1 MKRNLNVLLAVINAY
16 EENGEFSHFSGAELN
31 HKFGFATKNI
41 PQMLKDLVD
50 LKYIENHTINGF
62 YNRYKILKHIDCP
75 EFILDN
81 RLSNSQKDFL
91 LRCIEQNITED
102 LSKKEM
108 ARRVN
113 GNGNE
118 NGWNF
123 SRSVDGILEILGEDS
138 LFDIISEF
146 NIVKE
151 LKPENAIKTEFGYK
165 TNKNIK
171 RLDSG
176 EKTKDNIIAQF
187 LLKKSSQCRRRRNKV
202 LEYNLT
208 LEYIK
213 ELLLKQEYKDYYTG
227 QVPENYE
234 NYSIDRIDSNLGYI
248 EGNIV
253 ITTNRVNAMKNDM
266 STEEFKKLISDV
278 YKNISNF

>member
-113 GNGNE
+113 GNE

-138 LFDIISEF
+138 LFDVISEF

-171 RLDSG
+171 RLDSS
-176 EKTKDNIIAQF
+176 EKTQDNIIAQF

-234 NYSIDRIDSNLGYI
+234 DYSIDRIDSNLGYI

-253 ITTNRVNAMKNDM
+253 ITTNRVNTMKNDM
-266 STEEFKKLISDV
+266 STEEFKKLISDI

>member
-113 GNGNE
+113 GNE

-171 RLDSG
+171 RLDSS
-176 EKTKDNIIAQF
+176 EKTQDNIIAQF
-187 LLKKSSQCRRRRNKV
+187 LLKKSSQCRRRRN
-202 LEYNLT
+202 
-208 LEYIK
+208 
-213 ELLLKQEYKDYYTG
+213 
-227 QVPENYE
+227 
-234 NYSIDRIDSNLGYI
+234 
-248 EGNIV
+248 
-253 ITTNRVNAMKNDM
+253 
-266 STEEFKKLISDV
+266 F
-278 YKNISNF
+278 

>member
-113 GNGNE
+113 GNE

-171 RLDSG
+171 RLDSS
-176 EKTKDNIIAQF
+176 EKTQDNIIAQF
-187 LLKKSSQCRRRRNKV
+187 LLKKSSHCRRRRNKI

-234 NYSIDRIDSNLGYI
+234 DYSIDRIDSNLGYI

-253 ITTNRVNAMKNDM
+253 ITTNRVNTMKNDM
-266 STEEFKKLISDV
+266 STEEFKKLISDI

>member
-16 EENGEFSHFSGAELN
+16 EENGEFSHFSGSELN

-41 PQMLKDLVD
+41 PQMLKDLVE

-75 EFILDN
+75 EFILDD

-91 LRCIEQNITED
+91 LRCVEQNITED

-113 GNGNE
+113 GNE

-123 SRSVDGILEILGEDS
+123 SRSVNGILETLEEDS
-138 LFDIISEF
+138 LFNIIGEF
-146 NIVKE
+146 NIVKG

-171 RLDSG
+171 KLESN
-176 EKTKDNIIAQF
+176 EKTQDNMIAQF
-187 LLKKSSQCRRRRNKV
+187 LLKKSSQCKRRRSKV

-227 QVPENYE
+227 LVPENYE
-234 NYSIDRIDSNLGYI
+234 DYSLDRIDSNLGYI
-248 EGNIV
+248 EGNVV

-266 STEEFKKLISDV
+266 STEEFKKLISDL
-278 YKNISNF
+278 YNNITNF

>member
-16 EENGEFSHFSGAELN
+16 EENGEFSHFSGVELN

-41 PQMLKDLVD
+41 PQMLKNLVD

-113 GNGNE
+113 GNE

-171 RLDSG
+171 RLDSS
-176 EKTKDNIIAQF
+176 EKTQDNIIAQF

-227 QVPENYE
+227 QVSENYE
-234 NYSIDRIDSNLGYI
+234 DYSIDRIDSNLGYI

-266 STEEFKKLISDV
+266 SIEEFKKLISDI

>member
-113 GNGNE
+113 GNE

-146 NIVKE
+146 NIVRE

-171 RLDSG
+171 RLDPS
-176 EKTKDNIIAQF
+176 EKTQDNIIAQF

-253 ITTNRVNAMKNDM
+253 ITTNRVNTMKNDM
-266 STEEFKKLISDV
+266 STEEFKKLISDI

>member
-113 GNGNE
+113 G
-118 NGWNF
+118 WNF

-171 RLDSG
+171 RLDSS
-176 EKTKDNIIAQF
+176 EKTQDNIIAQF

-234 NYSIDRIDSNLGYI
+234 DYSIDRIDSNLGYI

-253 ITTNRVNAMKNDM
+253 ITTNRVNTMKNDM
-266 STEEFKKLISDV
+266 STEEFKKLISDI

>member
-113 GNGNE
+113 ENE

-171 RLDSG
+171 RLDSS
-176 EKTKDNIIAQF
+176 EKTQDNIIAQF

-234 NYSIDRIDSNLGYI
+234 DYSIDRIDSNLGYI

-253 ITTNRVNAMKNDM
+253 ITTNRVNTMKNDM
-266 STEEFKKLISDV
+266 STEEFKKLISDI

>member
-41 PQMLKDLVD
+41 PQMLKDLID

-113 GNGNE
+113 GNE
-118 NGWNF
+118 NKWNF
-123 SRSVDGILEILGEDS
+123 SRSVYGILEILGEDN
-138 LFDIISEF
+138 LFDIISDF

-171 RLDSG
+171 RLDSS
-176 EKTKDNIIAQF
+176 EKTQDNIIAQF
-187 LLKKSSQCRRRRNKV
+187 LLKKSSQCSRRRNKV

-227 QVPENYE
+227 QVPENYKD
-234 NYSIDRIDSNLGYI
+234 YSIDRIDSNLGYI

-266 STEEFKKLISDV
+266 STEEFKKLISDI

>member
-16 EENGEFSHFSGAELN
+16 EENGEFSHFSGVELN

-91 LRCIEQNITED
+91 LRCIEQNITEY

-108 ARRVN
+108 ARRV
-113 GNGNE
+113 NGNE

-171 RLDSG
+171 RLDSS
-176 EKTKDNIIAQF
+176 EKTQDNIIAQF

-227 QVPENYE
+227 KVPENYE
-234 NYSIDRIDSNLGYI
+234 DYSIDRIDSNLGYI

-266 STEEFKKLISDV
+266 STEEFKKLISDL
-278 YKNISNF
+278 YNNIPNF

>member
-113 GNGNE
+113 GNE

-171 RLDSG
+171 RLDSS
-176 EKTKDNIIAQF
+176 EKTQDNIIAQF

-234 NYSIDRIDSNLGYI
+234 DYSVDRIDSNLGYI
-248 EGNIV
+248 AGNIV

-266 STEEFKKLISDV
+266 STEEFKKLISDI

>member
-113 GNGNE
+113 GNE

-171 RLDSG
+171 RLDSS
-176 EKTKDNIIAQF
+176 EKTQDNIIAQF

-234 NYSIDRIDSNLGYI
+234 DYSIDRIDSNLGYI

-266 STEEFKKLISDV
+266 STEEFKKLIYNI

>member
-113 GNGNE
+113 GNE

-171 RLDSG
+171 RLDSS
-176 EKTKDNIIAQF
+176 EKTQDNIIAQF
-187 LLKKSSQCRRRRNKV
+187 LLKKSSKCRRRRNKV

-234 NYSIDRIDSNLGYI
+234 DYSIDRIDSNLGYI

-253 ITTNRVNAMKNDM
+253 ITTNRVNTMKNDM
-266 STEEFKKLISDV
+266 STEEFKKLISDI

>member
-1 MKRNLNVLLAVINAY
+1 MKRNLNVLLAVINA
-16 EENGEFSHFSGAELN
+16 ENGEFSHFSGAELN

-113 GNGNE
+113 GNG
-118 NGWNF
+118 WNF

-171 RLDSG
+171 RLDSS
-176 EKTKDNIIAQF
+176 EKTQDNIIAQF

-202 LEYNLT
+202 LKYNLT

-234 NYSIDRIDSNLGYI
+234 DYSIDSNLGYI

-253 ITTNRVNAMKNDM
+253 ITTNRVNTMKNDM
-266 STEEFKKLISDV
+266 STEEFKKLISDI

>member
-113 GNGNE
+113 GNE

-171 RLDSG
+171 RLDSS
-176 EKTKDNIIAQF
+176 EKTQDNIIAQF
-187 LLKKSSQCRRRRNKV
+187 LLKKSSQCKRRRNKV

-234 NYSIDRIDSNLGYI
+234 DYSIDRIDSNLGYI

-253 ITTNRVNAMKNDM
+253 ITTNRVNTMKNDM
-266 STEEFKKLISDV
+266 STEEFKKLISDI

>member
-113 GNGNE
+113 GNG
-118 NGWNF
+118 WNF

-171 RLDSG
+171 RLDSS
-176 EKTKDNIIAQF
+176 EKTQDNIIAQF

-234 NYSIDRIDSNLGYI
+234 DYSIDRIDSNLGYI

-253 ITTNRVNAMKNDM
+253 ITTNRVNTMKNDM
-266 STEEFKKLISDV
+266 STEEFKKLISDI

>member
-113 GNGNE
+113 GNE

-171 RLDSG
+171 RLDSS
-176 EKTKDNIIAQF
+176 EKTQDNIIAQF

-234 NYSIDRIDSNLGYI
+234 DYSIDSNLGYI

-266 STEEFKKLISDV
+266 STEEFKKLISDI

>member
-113 GNGNE
+113 GNE

-171 RLDSG
+171 RLDSS
-176 EKTKDNIIAQF
+176 EKTQDNIIAQF

-234 NYSIDRIDSNLGYI
+234 DYSIDRIDSNLGYI
-248 EGNIV
+248 EGNIA
-253 ITTNRVNAMKNDM
+253 ITTNRVNTMKNDM
-266 STEEFKKLISDV
+266 STEEFKKLISDI

>member
-113 GNGNE
+113 GNE

-171 RLDSG
+171 RLDSS
-176 EKTKDNIIAQF
+176 EKTQDNIIAQF

-227 QVPENYE
+227 QMPENYE
-234 NYSIDRIDSNLGYI
+234 DYSIDRIDSNLGYI

-253 ITTNRVNAMKNDM
+253 ITTNRVNTMKNDM
-266 STEEFKKLISDV
+266 STEEFKKLISDI

>member
-62 YNRYKILKHIDCP
+62 YNRCKILKHIDCP

-108 ARRVN
+108 ARRV
-113 GNGNE
+113 NGNE

-171 RLDSG
+171 RLDSS
-176 EKTKDNIIAQF
+176 EKTQDNIIAQF

-227 QVPENYE
+227 QVPENYKD
-234 NYSIDRIDSNLGYI
+234 YSIDRIDSNLGYI

-253 ITTNRVNAMKNDM
+253 ITTNRVNTMKNDM
-266 STEEFKKLISDV
+266 STEEFKKLISDI

>member
-81 RLSNSQKDFL
+81 RLSNSQKNFL

-108 ARRVN
+108 ARRV
-113 GNGNE
+113 NGNE

-171 RLDSG
+171 RLDSS
-176 EKTKDNIIAQF
+176 EKTQDNIIAQF

-234 NYSIDRIDSNLGYI
+234 DYSIDRIDSNLGYI

-253 ITTNRVNAMKNDM
+253 ITTNRVNTMKNDM
-266 STEEFKKLISDV
+266 STEEFKKLISDI

>member
-16 EENGEFSHFSGAELN
+16 EENREFSHFSGAELN

-113 GNGNE
+113 GNE

-171 RLDSG
+171 RLDSS
-176 EKTKDNIIAQF
+176 EKTQDNIIAQF

-234 NYSIDRIDSNLGYI
+234 DYSIDRIDSNLGYI

-253 ITTNRVNAMKNDM
+253 ITTNRVNTMKNDM
-266 STEEFKKLISDV
+266 STEEFKKLISDI

>member
-113 GNGNE
+113 GNE

-171 RLDSG
+171 RLDSS
-176 EKTKDNIIAQF
+176 EKTQDNIIAQF

-234 NYSIDRIDSNLGYI
+234 DYSIDRIDSNLGYI

-266 STEEFKKLISDV
+266 STEEFKKLISDI

>member
-16 EENGEFSHFSGAELN
+16 GEFSHFSGAELN

-113 GNGNE
+113 E

-171 RLDSG
+171 RLDSS
-176 EKTKDNIIAQF
+176 EKTQDNIIAQF

-234 NYSIDRIDSNLGYI
+234 DYSIDSNLGYI

-253 ITTNRVNAMKNDM
+253 ITTNRVNTMKNDM
-266 STEEFKKLISDV
+266 STEEFKKLISDI

>member
-50 LKYIENHTINGF
+50 LKYIEYHTINGF

-113 GNGNE
+113 GNE

-123 SRSVDGILEILGEDS
+123 SRSVEGILEILGEDS

-171 RLDSG
+171 RLDSS
-176 EKTKDNIIAQF
+176 EKTQDNIIAQF
-187 LLKKSSQCRRRRNKV
+187 LLKKSSHCRRRRNKV

-234 NYSIDRIDSNLGYI
+234 DYSIDRIDSNLGYI

-253 ITTNRVNAMKNDM
+253 ITTNRVNTMKNDM
-266 STEEFKKLISDV
+266 STEEFKKLFSDI

>member
-16 EENGEFSHFSGAELN
+16 EENGEFSHFSGSELN

-41 PQMLKDLVD
+41 PQMLKDLVE

-75 EFILDN
+75 EFILDD

-91 LRCIEQNITED
+91 LRCVEQNITED

-113 GNGNE
+113 GNE

-123 SRSVDGILEILGEDS
+123 SRSVNGILETLEEDS
-138 LFDIISEF
+138 LFNIIGEF
-146 NIVKE
+146 NIVKG

-171 RLDSG
+171 KLESN
-176 EKTKDNIIAQF
+176 EKTQDNMIAQF
-187 LLKKSSQCRRRRNKV
+187 LLKKSSHCKRRRRSKV

-227 QVPENYE
+227 LVPENYE
-234 NYSIDRIDSNLGYI
+234 DYSLDRIDSNLGYI
-248 EGNIV
+248 EGNVV

-266 STEEFKKLISDV
+266 STEEFKKLISDL
-278 YKNISNF
+278 YNNITNF

>member
-113 GNGNE
+113 GNE

-171 RLDSG
+171 RLDSS
-176 EKTKDNIIAQF
+176 EKTQDNIIAQF
-187 LLKKSSQCRRRRNKV
+187 LLKKFSQCKRRRNKV

-234 NYSIDRIDSNLGYI
+234 DYSIDRIDSNLGYI

-253 ITTNRVNAMKNDM
+253 ITTNRVNTMKNDM
-266 STEEFKKLISDV
+266 SIEEFKKLISDI

>member
-113 GNGNE
+113 GNE

-151 LKPENAIKTEFGYK
+151 LKPENSIKTEFGYK

-171 RLDSG
+171 RLDSS
-176 EKTKDNIIAQF
+176 EKTQDNIIAQF

-234 NYSIDRIDSNLGYI
+234 DYSIDRIDSNLGYI

-266 STEEFKKLISDV
+266 STEEFKKLIYNI

>member
-16 EENGEFSHFSGAELN
+16 EEFSHFSGAELN

-113 GNGNE
+113 E
-118 NGWNF
+118 NRWN
-123 SRSVDGILEILGEDS
+123 V
-138 LFDIISEF
+138 
-146 NIVKE
+146 
-151 LKPENAIKTEFGYK
+151 
-165 TNKNIK
+165 
-171 RLDSG
+171 
-176 EKTKDNIIAQF
+176 Q
-187 LLKKSSQCRRRRNKV
+187 
-202 LEYNLT
+202 
-208 LEYIK
+208 
-213 ELLLKQEYKDYYTG
+213 
-227 QVPENYE
+227 
-234 NYSIDRIDSNLGYI
+234 
-248 EGNIV
+248 
-253 ITTNRVNAMKNDM
+253 
-266 STEEFKKLISDV
+266 
-278 YKNISNF
+278 

>member
-113 GNGNE
+113 GNE

-123 SRSVDGILEILGEDS
+123 SRSVDRILEILGEDS

-171 RLDSG
+171 RLDSS
-176 EKTKDNIIAQF
+176 EKTQDNIIAQF

-227 QVPENYE
+227 QVPENYKD
-234 NYSIDRIDSNLGYI
+234 YSIDRIDSNLGYI

-253 ITTNRVNAMKNDM
+253 ITTNRVNTMKNDM
-266 STEEFKKLISDV
+266 STEEFKKLISDI

>member
-31 HKFGFATKNI
+31 HKFGFSTKNI
-41 PQMLKDLVD
+41 QQMLKDLVD
-50 LKYIENHTINGF
+50 LKYIENRTINGF

-113 GNGNE
+113 GNE

-123 SRSVDGILEILGEDS
+123 SRSVDGILEILGENS

-146 NIVKE
+146 NVVKE
-151 LKPENAIKTEFGYK
+151 LEPENTIKTEFGYK

-171 RLDSG
+171 RLDSS
-176 EKTKDNIIAQF
+176 EKTQDNIIAQF
-187 LLKKSSQCRRRRNKV
+187 LLKKSSQCRRRRRNKV

-227 QVPENYE
+227 QVPENYKD
-234 NYSIDRIDSNLGYI
+234 YSIDRIDSNLGYI

-266 STEEFKKLISDV
+266 STEEFKKLISDI

>member
-62 YNRYKILKHIDCP
+62 YNGYKILKHIDCP

-113 GNGNE
+113 GNE

-123 SRSVDGILEILGEDS
+123 SRSVDGILEILREDS

-171 RLDSG
+171 RLDSS
-176 EKTKDNIIAQF
+176 EKTQDNIIAQF

-234 NYSIDRIDSNLGYI
+234 DYSIDRIDSNLGYI

-253 ITTNRVNAMKNDM
+253 ITTNRVNTMKNDM
-266 STEEFKKLISDV
+266 STEEFKKLISDI

>member
-1 MKRNLNVLLAVINAY
+1 
-16 EENGEFSHFSGAELN
+16 
-31 HKFGFATKNI
+31 
-41 PQMLKDLVD
+41 
-50 LKYIENHTINGF
+50 
-62 YNRYKILKHIDCP
+62 
-75 EFILDN
+75 
-81 RLSNSQKDFL
+81 
-91 LRCIEQNITED
+91 
-102 LSKKEM
+102 M
-108 ARRVN
+108 ARRV
-113 GNGNE
+113 NE

-151 LKPENAIKTEFGYK
+151 LKPENVIKTEFGYK

-171 RLDSG
+171 RLDSS
-176 EKTKDNIIAQF
+176 EKTQDNIIAQF
-187 LLKKSSQCRRRRNKV
+187 LLKKSSQCKRRKNKV

-234 NYSIDRIDSNLGYI
+234 NYSIDSNLGYI

-266 STEEFKKLISDV
+266 STEEFKKLISDI

>member
-113 GNGNE
+113 GNE

-171 RLDSG
+171 RLDSS
-176 EKTKDNIIAQF
+176 EKTQDNIIAQF

-234 NYSIDRIDSNLGYI
+234 DYSIDRIDSNLGYI

-253 ITTNRVNAMKNDM
+253 ITTNRVNTMKNDM
-266 STEEFKKLISDV
+266 STEEFKKLISDI

>member
-16 EENGEFSHFSGAELN
+16 EENEEFSNFSGVELN
-31 HKFGFATKNI
+31 HKFGFAIKNI
-41 PQMLKDLVD
+41 PQMLRDLSE
-50 LKYIENHTINGF
+50 LNYIKNHTINGF

-75 EFILDN
+75 EFVLDN
-81 RLSNSQKDFL
+81 RLSNAQKDFL

-113 GNGNE
+113 GNE

-123 SRSVDGILEILGEDS
+123 SRSVEGILKALGKDN
-138 LFDIISEF
+138 LFDLIVNF
-146 NIVKE
+146 NIVKG
-151 LKPENAIKTEFGYK
+151 LRPENAIKTEFGYK
-165 TNKNIK
+165 TNASIK
-171 RLDSG
+171 KLNSD
-176 EKTKDNIIAQF
+176 EKTKDNIIAQY
-187 LLKKSSQCRRRRNKV
+187 LLKKSSHCKRHRSKI

-208 LEYIK
+208 ADYIK

-227 QVPENYE
+227 LIPESYE
-234 NYSIDRIDSNLGYI
+234 DYSIDRIDSNLGYI

-253 ITTNRVNAMKNDM
+253 ITTNRVNAAKNDM
-266 STEEFKKLISDV
+266 TIEEFKKLISDL
-278 YKNISNF
+278 YNNISNF

>member
-31 HKFGFATKNI
+31 HKFGFAAKNI

-113 GNGNE
+113 GNE

-171 RLDSG
+171 RLDSS
-176 EKTKDNIIAQF
+176 EKTQDNIIAQF

-234 NYSIDRIDSNLGYI
+234 DYSIDRIDSNLGYI

-266 STEEFKKLISDV
+266 STEEFKKLISDI